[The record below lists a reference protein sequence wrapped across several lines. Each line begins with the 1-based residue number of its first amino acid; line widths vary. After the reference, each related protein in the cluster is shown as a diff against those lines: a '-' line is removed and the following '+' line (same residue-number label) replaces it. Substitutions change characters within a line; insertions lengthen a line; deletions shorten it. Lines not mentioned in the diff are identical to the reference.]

1 MNLINEEEEESFLK
15 RKNSIGKEN
24 ALKEQVQFI
33 QKFRENSIQSFISD
47 FILAVF
53 HLLSI
58 EFSRKNSTKNKYTQ
72 VLDLHHKKTKID
84 IFTKYNAELSFN
96 KINQY
101 IFFCV
106 TDTTSS
112 NSSKTEVG
120 EQDESHHPELAGNS
134 KLLRKKNN
142 RASFMQK
149 TSVAVPPPSVKR
161 FSFNGLTPA
170 DEKVDKN
177 TKKSLKLKNNVQV
190 SNSLTVPSMVIF

>member
-1 MNLINEEEEESFLK
+1 M
-15 RKNSIGKEN
+15 
-24 ALKEQVQFI
+24 
-33 QKFRENSIQSFISD
+33 
-47 FILAVF
+47 
-53 HLLSI
+53 
-58 EFSRKNSTKNKYTQ
+58 
-72 VLDLHHKKTKID
+72 
-84 IFTKYNAELSFN
+84 
-96 KINQY
+96 
-101 IFFCV
+101 
-106 TDTTSS
+106 
-112 NSSKTEVG
+112 G

-190 SNSLTVPSMVIF
+190 SNSLTVPSMVIFGFFF